1 MLEKLGKYEI
11 RGELGRGAMGVVY
24 DGWDP
29 GLARRV
35 AIKTAIIPDAADP
48 ETQEQLAR
56 FQREAQAVGRLT
68 HPNIVGVFDYG
79 EANGS
84 AYIVMEFIDGP
95 TLKSM
100 LDKQERFPVTEIVR
114 IMQDVL
120 AGMQFSHERGVV
132 HRDIKPANV
141 MMTSDRQ
148 AKIADFGIARIESSS
163 MTQAGT
169 IMGTPAYMS
178 PEQFMGQVVDARSD
192 IYSAGVMLYQML
204 TGERPFEGGLSAIM
218 HKALNTEPPA
228 PSQISVTVPRSMDAV
243 VRQAMAKRPDER
255 FPTATAFSQALGAAL
270 RGDAQPAAANDD
282 PTIIAVKPR
291 QPAEAPKPAPVS
303 QPAAPAKKSPVP
315 MIAGIAAVVLA
326 LGGGGAFFLLGSD
339 KPAPAPTVIA
349 TPATPPA
356 VIAPPPVV
364 QVPAVQTPP
373 PSGPS
378 APTTAPAP
386 RPIETPP
393 PPPPPVQAQA
403 PKPGTVP
410 TAPPTPS
417 PPPRPTAEMARD
429 QIARL
434 VSAQPCALIDGDVR
448 ADGNATM
455 SGIAGTAEAETIRM
469 GVAGLP
475 LPGAVDWT
483 IVGAS
488 QVFCPVLDAIR
499 VAGPRF
505 GASGPR
511 LALNLADGRLLL
523 FAGDPIKPK
532 LTMPSF
538 PAYLRLDYIAH
549 DGTVQHLYPQVADK
563 KEGYVA
569 DPIVA
574 LKADE
579 TVVLGDPK
587 PGHPAWIADEP
598 FGTDMI
604 VAIASSRPLFDK
616 VRPGNVESASDYLR
630 DLKAAIENLRGRG
643 DRLVA
648 NAIMVDV
655 QPK

>member
-270 RGDAQPAAANDD
+270 RGDAQPAAGIDD

-326 LGGGGAFFLLGSD
+326 LGGGGAFFMLGSD

-373 PSGPS
+373 PSAPS
-378 APTTAPAP
+378 APTTAPAQ
-386 RPIETPP
+386 RPIETTP

-403 PKPGTVP
+403 PKPVTVP
-410 TAPPTPS
+410 PAQPIPA

-455 SGIAGTAEAETIRM
+455 SGIAGSAEAETIRM

-574 LKADE
+574 LKAEE
-579 TVVLGDPK
+579 TIVLGDPK